1 MPAWIHDR
9 ADHLMKKNP
18 EMPKG
23 QAFAIATQQAYA
35 TGKAPK
41 TYGTSEGR
49 SDAKAK
55 YDKAR
60 KSYTQTAD
68 PKSKTSSIDL
78 EVVAQAVIDIMK

>member
-23 QAFAIATQQAYA
+23 QAFAIATQQSYA

-41 TYGTSEGR
+41 SYGTSEGR
-49 SDAKAK
+49 RNAKAK
-55 YDKAR
+55 YDESR
-60 KSYTQTAD
+60 KHYTQTAD

-78 EVVAQAVIDIMK
+78 EALAQEVLDSM